1 MQYPVPRSAGH
12 REAHEVRESTEVLV
26 RPGVEA
32 DLDALTDLYNH
43 YVRET
48 PITFDTAAFT
58 PQERRPWLLSH
69 LEDGRHRLLVA
80 QERDF
85 GRILGYA
92 TSSPFRAKA
101 AYDTS
106 VEVSVYCAPDAGG
119 RGIGTLL
126 YKALFEALAG
136 EDVHRAYAGIT
147 QPNEASDRLHTRF
160 GFTHVGTYREV
171 GRKFGRYWDVAWY
184 ERPVNSGI

>member
-1 MQYPVPRSAGH
+1 MQYPVPPPAGYG
-12 REAHEVRESTEVLV
+12 EVHSVTESTEVLV
-26 RPGVEA
+26 RPGDEA

-48 PITFDTAAFT
+48 PITFDTAVFT

-69 LEDGRHRLLVA
+69 LEDGRHLLLVA
-80 QERDF
+80 QERDS

-92 TSSPFRAKA
+92 TSGPFRAKA

-126 YKALFEALAG
+126 YGALFEALAG
-136 EDVHRAYAGIT
+136 QDVHRAYAGIT
-147 QPNEASDRLHTRF
+147 QPNEASARLHARF

-171 GRKFGRYWDVAWY
+171 GRKFDRYWDVAWY
-184 ERPVNSGI
+184 EKPLNGY